1 MAELATADILIY
13 LLPLLFFIVAFV
25 YGSVGLGGGTAYTA
39 LLSLFGVPHTQIPP
53 ISQGMNIIV
62 SGSGS
67 YQFIRAG
74 HLRARLILP
83 AILTSMPMAY
93 FGASLNLSKE
103 VFLFVLWLTLLLVGI
118 RLTMLRHIHWRF
130 TPEPTAAIV
139 SVALISAVLGL
150 IAGIVG
156 IGGGIYLVPILL
168 IMNLASAK
176 EAAACGAV
184 FVLLNSLVGF
194 ISRFL
199 HHAIDWQ
206 QLLPLAIAVLI
217 GGTLGAFFGAKR
229 FSADV
234 LEKILIL
241 IVFAAWLGV
250 THKLWFLSGYNLI
263 AIN

>member
-1 MAELATADILIY
+1 MITVAETFLY

-53 ISQGMNIIV
+53 ISQSMNVIV

-74 HLRARLILP
+74 HLRMRLILP
-83 AILTSMPMAY
+83 AILASMPMAY
-93 FGASLNLSKE
+93 LGGSLHLGKE

-118 RLTMLRHIHWRF
+118 RLTMLRHIRWQF
-130 TPEPTAAIV
+130 APDPTIAMV
-139 SVALISAVLGL
+139 VVALISAVLGL
-150 IAGIVG
+150 VAGIVG

-184 FVLLNSLVGF
+184 FVLVNSLAGF
-194 ISRFL
+194 VSRLL
-199 HHAIDWQ
+199 HHDIDWQ
-206 QLLPLAIAVLI
+206 RLLPLAIAVLI
-217 GGTLGAFFGAKR
+217 GGTLGAFFGARR

-250 THKLWFLSGYNLI
+250 SHKLWF
-263 AIN
+263 